1 MDKDVLKTLAD
12 AFLTISSCFNKL
24 LASDPASQSS
34 SPSASDSI
42 PTPAAPLSKA
52 PKGEEAEKVLS
63 FEEVRSILVK
73 KSQEG
78 YTQLV
83 KECISSFGAVKLSD
97 VKKEDYKALLELVE
111 SKTGGESNA

>member
-1 MDKDVLKTLAD
+1 MDKDVLKTIAD

-24 LASDPASQSS
+24 LASDPALKSS
-34 SPSASDSI
+34 SPSASDST
-42 PTPAAPLSKA
+42 PTPAAPISKA
-52 PKGEEAEKVLS
+52 SNGEDAEKVMS
-63 FEEVRSILVK
+63 FEEVRSVLVK

-83 KECISSFGAVKLSD
+83 KECISQFGAAKLSD
-97 VKKEDYKALLELVE
+97 VKKEDYNALLELVE

>member
-12 AFLTISSCFNKL
+12 AFLTISNCFNKL
-24 LASDPASQSS
+24 LASDPALKSS
-34 SPSASDSI
+34 SPSASDST
-42 PTPAAPLSKA
+42 PTPAAPRSEVSNV
-52 PKGEEAEKVLS
+52 EEAEKVLS
-63 FEEVRSILVK
+63 FDEVRSVLVK

-83 KECISSFGAVKLSD
+83 KECISQFGAAKLSD
-97 VKKEDYKALLELVE
+97 VKKEDYKALLCLVE

>member
-1 MDKDVLKTLAD
+1 M
-12 AFLTISSCFNKL
+12 
-24 LASDPASQSS
+24 
-34 SPSASDSI
+34 
-42 PTPAAPLSKA
+42 
-52 PKGEEAEKVLS
+52 S

-97 VKKEDYKALLELVE
+97 VKKEDYNALLCLVE

>member
-24 LASDPASQSS
+24 LASDPALKSS
-34 SPSASDSI
+34 SPSASDSTS
-42 PTPAAPLSKA
+42 TPVAPLSEVS
-52 PKGEEAEKVLS
+52 KGEEVEKVMS

-83 KECISSFGAVKLSD
+83 KECISQFGAVKLSD
-97 VKKEDYKALLELVE
+97 VKKEDYKSLLELVE
-111 SKTGGESNA
+111 SKTGGKSNA